1 MSDLDPKPAD
11 YLEDLKR
18 RNLQGKRALIADL
31 RRRKTEKT
39 VAVLIDVLRDESW
52 YLRELA
58 VEALAEAGEIAAP
71 QLGDLLLGGL
81 WYSRAAAARALGKM
95 GHLPSIPAL
104 VRQLDDSN
112 QTVQGAALASL
123 ADFVR
128 AGRAEDVALA
138 FVTRG
143 PRRAEELRRLF
154 HAVHPAAAGQL
165 TGLMASPGELAIKRA
180 RAERE
185 KKAQPPPPE
194 PVTPE

>member
-1 MSDLDPKPAD
+1 MSDLDPKPAE
-11 YLEDLKR
+11 YLDDLRR

-31 RRRKTEKT
+31 RRRKSEKS
-39 VAVLIDVLRDESW
+39 VAVLVNILRDESW

-58 VEALAEAGEIAAP
+58 VEALAEAGDLALAP
-71 QLGDLLLGGL
+71 LNDLILTGL
-81 WYSRAAAARALGKM
+81 WYSRAAAVRALGKM
-95 GHLPSIPAL
+95 GHVPSIPVL

-138 FVTRG
+138 FSARG
-143 PRRAEELRRLF
+143 PRRAEELQRLF
-154 HAVHPAAAGQL
+154 HAVHPAVAAQL
-165 TGLMASPGELAIKRA
+165 TGLLVSPGELAIKRA

-185 KKAQPPPPE
+185 KQNQTPPE